1 MNPSWNLIMFVKKQ
15 DEKEELEKEERR
27 RRPSDLS
34 NLVMYDPRGPS
45 LVETSLESSHDSTQI
60 AQSSRI
66 INEHY
71 VPGRAWLRTKKDPTN
86 LKVSKY
92 VAVLWWK
99 IDILNVGKKGVC
111 GIGIEYINFFKES
124 RAK

>member
-1 MNPSWNLIMFVKKQ
+1 MFVRKQ

-71 VPGRAWLRTKKDPTN
+71 VPGRAWLRTKKASPN
-86 LKVSKY
+86 GSNKS
-92 VAVLWWK
+92 
-99 IDILNVGKKGVC
+99 
-111 GIGIEYINFFKES
+111 
-124 RAK
+124 

>member
-34 NLVMYDPRGPS
+34 NLVMYDPRGP
-45 LVETSLESSHDSTQI
+45 TSLESSHDSTQI

-71 VPGRAWLRTKKDPTN
+71 VPRRAWLRTKKASPN
-86 LKVSKY
+86 GSNKS
-92 VAVLWWK
+92 
-99 IDILNVGKKGVC
+99 
-111 GIGIEYINFFKES
+111 
-124 RAK
+124 